1 MTQLDMNG
9 HTDLPA
15 GKIATIVTHL
25 EMNEPHAWR
34 IEPRADVVLTAV
46 PNPDPAWY
54 LRLYREI
61 GEEWLWFSR
70 LTLSEGRLAEILGD
84 ARCKIFAARDQTV
97 DIGLVE
103 LDCSDPENVEI
114 AFFGLVPGAV
124 GRGLGRWLMGEALGT
139 AWSLPRTRRVWLHT
153 CTLDHPSALAFYM
166 KCGFQPHRRTIEVA
180 DDPRLS
186 GLMPMSAGSRLP
198 ALKPGRA
205 PSAK

>member
-1 MTQLDMNG
+1 VTQLDMNG
-9 HTDLPA
+9 YTDLPA

-34 IEPRADVVLTAV
+34 SEPLTDVVLAAV
-46 PNPDPAWY
+46 PRPDPAWY

-70 LTLSEGRLAEILGD
+70 LTLSEGRLAEILFD
-84 ARCKIFAARDQTV
+84 QNCRIFAVRKQDV

-103 LDCSDPENVEI
+103 LDCSDAENVEI

-124 GRGLGRWLMGEALGT
+124 GRGLGRWLMGQALNA
-139 AWSLPRTRRVWLHT
+139 AWSLPKTRRVWLHT

-166 KCGFQPHRRTIEVA
+166 KCGFQPHRHSIEVA

-186 GLMPMSAGSRLP
+186 GLMPMSAGSRMP
-198 ALKPGRA
+198 PLKTGPV
-205 PSAK
+205 SAGK